1 MNQCREIL
9 QPIFYPEVVPVPGD
23 EPGKAILVVRVEAQP
38 LLQPVLCQGA
48 AFVRVPGS
56 TVKANRDQVIAL
68 VRRHISGGSPA
79 PGASA
84 MTLISGFH
92 PPTPTGAD
100 DDPPLPD
107 LRLRGAG
114 AVALRAEVRGRH
126 VLTSAARRTIQ
137 AAVDSSAAV
146 RWATGPDP
154 LAPASLSSSLSAS
167 WEVEV
172 ARADNWRQR
181 RRLPRRW

>member
-84 MTLISGFH
+84 MTLISGSH
-92 PPTPTGAD
+92 PPTPT
-100 DDPPLPD
+100 
-107 LRLRGAG
+107 
-114 AVALRAEVRGRH
+114 
-126 VLTSAARRTIQ
+126 
-137 AAVDSSAAV
+137 
-146 RWATGPDP
+146 
-154 LAPASLSSSLSAS
+154 APATI
-167 WEVEV
+167 
-172 ARADNWRQR
+172 R
-181 RRLPRRW
+181 RCRTYVCGAQELWPCRPKSGAATY